1 MKGRLV
7 KNWDSFFVLFPSEL
21 YDVYFQEHYVKLY
34 ETANDEAVCFVVE
47 EGAKLFLKEH
57 PELAEEIRGLIMT
70 SFGVDLGI
78 KPPTLSDTDGK
89 AVIGKSGITVAVE
102 SREKTAKLAKGRKP
116 EAAELNGVDL
126 EEIAAN

>member
-1 MKGRLV
+1 M
-7 KNWDSFFVLFPSEL
+7 
-21 YDVYFQEHYVKLY
+21 
-34 ETANDEAVCFVVE
+34 
-47 EGAKLFLKEH
+47 
-57 PELAEEIRGLIMT
+57 AEEIRALIMA

-78 KPPTLSDTDGK
+78 KAPTLTDTDGK

-102 SREKTAKLAKGRKP
+102 SREKGGEKNLKALKGRKA